1 MQVRNALATSILGIT
16 LASSIPLQA
25 QDGPDLK
32 VRLAAVE
39 QEVVRLETQI
49 QRIDNEVRSERQ
61 EKAEQILTESERTW
75 QRLDIVSAN
84 GP

>member
-16 LASSIPLQA
+16 LASSMPLHA
-25 QDGPDLK
+25 QDEPDLK

-39 QEVVRLETQI
+39 QEVDRLEAKI
-49 QRIDNEVRSERQ
+49 KRIDNEVRSERQ
-61 EKAEQILTESERTW
+61 EKAEPVLTESERTW
-75 QRLDIVSAN
+75 QRLDMVSAN